1 MFSHILNVLSM
12 KKYLI
17 IIAGLCIMLNACKLN
32 AQTNSQDSQWRGP
45 GRDGV
50 FDETGLL
57 QKWPAD
63 GPQLLW
69 KFEGLGDGFTSAVIS
84 NKKLYI
90 TGLSNDKLMLF
101 VFDLNGQ
108 LLTKKELSEE
118 WKQGRD
124 GPRSTVR
131 INDGKLYLY
140 SAFGKLFCLDET
152 TLGEVW
158 TKDVLIDFDG
168 QNIPWGFSESP
179 LIIDEKL
186 FISPGGATNN
196 MIALNK
202 NTGELIWS
210 SPGEGTISAYCSPQY
225 IDDQSVPIV
234 VTSMFDYIIAWNVNT
249 GEKLWSFPRTS
260 QYNNHPNTPLYYNNM
275 IFSTTGDGAPAVMLR
290 LTNGGKNVEQVWQ
303 NDEVDTQIGGAVKTG
318 NYIYASGHKNRYWF
332 CIDWNT
338 GITKYKI
345 RDIAACNVIFADGL
359 LYCYTERGTMNL
371 VKPNPDK
378 FELISSFNIT
388 LGDGPHFAHPV
399 IHDGVLY
406 IRHGD
411 ALMAYKVNL

>member
-1 MFSHILNVLSM
+1 M
-12 KKYLI
+12 KKYLFI
-17 IIAGLCIMLNACKLN
+17 VVDLCLLLNVCILN
-32 AQTNSQDSQWRGP
+32 AQSNSQSSQWRGP
-45 GRDGV
+45 GRDGI
-50 FDETGLL
+50 FNETGLI
-57 QKWPAD
+57 KEWPVD

-69 KFEGLGDGFTSAVIS
+69 TFEGLGDGFTSAVIS

-90 TGLSNDKLMLF
+90 TGLSGDNLMLF
-101 VFDLNGQ
+101 VLDINGQ

-118 WKQGRD
+118 WKQGHD

-131 INDGKLYLY
+131 VNDEKLYLY
-140 SAFGKLFCLDET
+140 SSYGKLFCLDET
-152 TLGEVW
+152 TLEEIW
-158 TKDVLIDFDG
+158 TKDVLVDFDG

-179 LIIDEKL
+179 LIIGEKL
-186 FISPGGATNN
+186 YISPGGTTNN
-196 MIALNK
+196 IIALNK

-210 SPGEGTISAYCSPQY
+210 SSGEGTISAYCSPQY
-225 IDDQSVPIV
+225 IDDQSIPII
-234 VTSMFDYIIAWNVNT
+234 VTSMFDYIIAWNADT
-249 GEKLWSFPRTS
+249 SEKLWSFPRTS

-290 LTNGGKNVEQVWQ
+290 LTNGGKNAEKVWQ
-303 NDEVDTQIGGAVKTG
+303 NDELDTQIGGAIRID

-338 GITKYKI
+338 GITQYKT
-345 RDIAACNVIFADGL
+345 RDIAACNVIFTDGM
-359 LYCYTERGTMNL
+359 LYCYSERGSMNL

-378 FELISSFNIT
+378 FELISSFNVT

-406 IRHGD
+406 IRHGN
-411 ALMAYKVNL
+411 ALMAYKVK